1 VFERYTEKARLVI
14 FFARFQATRS
24 GSPCIETEHLL
35 LGLLHESHETM
46 RLLPRDS
53 EESIRKQIDA
63 RTNVP
68 PGASTS
74 VDLPLSNESKRA
86 LAYAAEE
93 AERLAHRHIGAEH
106 LLLGLLREQRCFAAE
121 ILRERG
127 VSLEKLREHFAKVS
141 TAEAG
146 AVPRFRPHDVRV
158 EIHGL
163 AWHADTIRERVKI
176 LRQFNWHWQKQP
188 WTALD
193 LAVGNDGKI
202 SFDTRLAKN
211 VKGFNLHQ
219 TAWKKEQCPICNWEL
234 FESENQP
241 QHSIGYTNGRDW
253 VCTECYEKFLQGPDY
268 FATTHP
274 EIT

>member
-1 VFERYTEKARLVI
+1 MFERYTEKARLVI
-14 FFARFQATRS
+14 FFARSQATRY

-35 LGLLHESHETM
+35 LGLLRESNEIV
-46 RLLPRDS
+46 RLLPQDS

-63 RTNVP
+63 RTNVR
-68 PGASTS
+68 PGVSTS
-74 VDLPLSNESKRA
+74 VDLPLSNESKRV

-93 AERLAHRHIGAEH
+93 AERLAHRHIGTEH

-127 VSLEKLREHFAKVS
+127 VSLEKLREHFAKIS
-141 TAEAG
+141 PPEAG

-211 VKGFNLHQ
+211 VKGFNLAPDCMEEGAVPH
-219 TAWKKEQCPICNWEL
+219 
-234 FESENQP
+234 
-241 QHSIGYTNGRDW
+241 
-253 VCTECYEKFLQGPDY
+253 LQLG
-268 FATTHP
+268 T
-274 EIT
+274 I